1 MDEILVTASPGPGRP
16 AVVGAG
22 SQFFV
27 VWADVGGQDLKA
39 ARFGTSGTK
48 FDEFQVNTTR
58 GIAGIPSVA
67 RAIEGGFVACWTTTP
82 PTKLVFQRIGA
93 DGRKQGGEI
102 VVSAANV
109 STELDRFLSP
119 AITRLIDGNFVISW
133 VASMP
138 GTGDQV
144 RAAMFNG
151 FDGSRKGSEIAVN
164 SSAGIHFNP
173 EIAAFA
179 GTGSDDVAFV
189 ISWVGGENG
198 IFRSRFQ
205 LFNIDG
211 TKAGQEIAPRDSV
224 GRITAAS
231 FSGTDTDPREFIST
245 LSGIDGNEE
254 TVLTARVFARTGDSL
269 LSNITHHGDNT
280 VNFDANVVD
289 LGGKAVVT
297 WTQRPVPTTGNFGT
311 KVLAAIVDD
320 VRGPPDIV
328 TMNGQAKPI
337 GTSNNGGQ
345 HSAAASVL
353 VDDTGTEKIAFA
365 WADGKI
371 DGSQSTIKAR
381 VLSLALA

>member
-27 VWADVGGQDLKA
+27 VWTDVGGQDLKA
-39 ARFGTSGTK
+39 ASFSASGTK

-119 AITRLIDGNFVISW
+119 AITMLIDGNFVISW

-151 FDGSRKGSEIAVN
+151 FDGGKKGNEIAVN

-173 EIAAFA
+173 AIAAFA

-211 TKAGQEIAPRDSV
+211 TKAGQEIAPRELRRPDH
-224 GRITAAS
+224 R
-231 FSGTDTDPREFIST
+231 R
-245 LSGIDGNEE
+245 L
-254 TVLTARVFARTGDSL
+254 VLR
-269 LSNITHHGDNT
+269 HG
-280 VNFDANVVD
+280 
-289 LGGKAVVT
+289 
-297 WTQRPVPTTGNFGT
+297 
-311 KVLAAIVDD
+311 
-320 VRGPPDIV
+320 
-328 TMNGQAKPI
+328 
-337 GTSNNGGQ
+337 
-345 HSAAASVL
+345 
-353 VDDTGTEKIAFA
+353 
-365 WADGKI
+365 
-371 DGSQSTIKAR
+371 
-381 VLSLALA
+381 

>member
-1 MDEILVTASPGPGRP
+1 MDEILVVANPGPGRP

-27 VWADVGGQDLKA
+27 VWTDVGGQDLKA
-39 ARFGTSGTK
+39 ASFGLSGNK

-67 RAIEGGFVACWTTTP
+67 RAIDGGFVACWVTTP
-82 PTKLVFQRIGA
+82 PTKLVFQRIGE

-102 VVSAANV
+102 VVSAVNV

-151 FDGSRKGSEIAVN
+151 FDGGKKGNEIAVN
-164 SSAGIHFNP
+164 SSPGIHFNP
-173 EIAAFA
+173 DIAAFA
-179 GTGSDDVAFV
+179 GTGSDDAAFV

-198 IFRSRFQ
+198 IFRSRFK

-231 FSGTDTDPREFIST
+231 FSGTDDPREFVSV
-245 LSGIDGNEE
+245 LSGIDGTEE

-269 LSNITHHGDNT
+269 LTNITHHGDNT
-280 VNFDANVVD
+280 INFDPRVAD

-311 KVLAAIVDD
+311 RVLAAIVDD

-328 TMNGQAKPI
+328 EMNGQAKPI

-345 HSAAASVL
+345 HSAAASVV
-353 VDDTGTEKIAFA
+353 VDDSGTEKIAFA
-365 WADGKI
+365 WVDGKI

-381 VLSLALA
+381 VLSLSLT